1 MAKTNQIQKVPT
13 QKDITDLVMVRVNQL
28 KETGGLSV
36 PKDYAIQNELK
47 LAYFSLLETVDRNKR
62 PALEVCTL
70 ESVSNGLLKM
80 VINGLSVAKSQGY
93 FIVYGNSLDFTPSYF
108 GNITIALRGGIV
120 TEIPKA
126 QVIYEG
132 DEFQYEIKNGDVTI
146 LSHIQQ
152 FKNINV
158 NKIIGAYA
166 IVPTVNGDHVELM
179 TMEQIKASWSM
190 GNAKGRST
198 AHSGFPDQ
206 MAKRTVINLALKYFN
221 KSQDDAHLFLD
232 NGTENKEKEVID
244 LESDK
249 NKRVIGYT
257 EPEYAYYK
265 EEIDIKKSGEPID
278 ISDEPSMAQDDN
290 ETEYKDNTTEV
301 DYEESNK
308 AEELKET
315 EEDDCPF

>member
-1 MAKTNQIQKVPT
+1 MKKENQIQKTPT
-13 QKDITDLVMVRVNQL
+13 QKDITDMVMVRVNEL

-47 LAYFSLLETVDRNKR
+47 LAYFALMETQDRNKR
-62 PALEVCTL
+62 PALEVCTQA
-70 ESVSNGLLKM
+70 SIANALLKM

-93 FIVYGNSLDFTPSYF
+93 FIVYGNTLDFTPSYF

-120 TEIPKA
+120 TAIPKA

-132 DEFQYEIKNGDVTI
+132 DEFQYEIIDGDVTI

-158 NKIIGAYA
+158 NKILGAYA

-179 TMEQIKASWSM
+179 TMEQIRTSWSM

-221 KSQDDAHLFLD
+221 KTQDDAHLFSDTIPQQPQEEHSEDEYIDFNDTEGLD
-232 NGTENKEKEVID
+232 N
-244 LESDK
+244 S
-249 NKRVIGYT
+249 
-257 EPEYAYYK
+257 
-265 EEIDIKKSGEPID
+265 
-278 ISDEPSMAQDDN
+278 
-290 ETEYKDNTTEV
+290 EV
-301 DYEESNK
+301 DYEEITEVDF
-308 AEELKET
+308 EENPT
-315 EEDDCPF
+315 EEEKPIEEEKPKVQEKPTPKRKVENKPIEENNQTNEEESDDCPF

>member
-1 MAKTNQIQKVPT
+1 MKKENQIQKTPT
-13 QKDITDLVMVRVNQL
+13 QKDITDMVMVRVNEL

-62 PALEVCTL
+62 PALEVCSTA
-70 ESVSNGLLKM
+70 SVANALLKM
-80 VINGLSVAKSQGY
+80 VINGLSVAKTQGY
-93 FIVYGNSLDFTPSYF
+93 FIVYGNSLNFEPSYF

-120 TEIPKA
+120 AGIPKA

-132 DEFQYEIKNGDVTI
+132 DDFQYEIIDGDVTI

-158 NKIIGAYA
+158 NKILGAYA

-179 TMEQIKASWSM
+179 TMEQIRTSWSM

-221 KSQDDAHLFLD
+221 KTQDDAHLFSDTTPQQPQEEHSEEEYIDFDDTEELD
-232 NGTENKEKEVID
+232 N
-244 LESDK
+244 S
-249 NKRVIGYT
+249 
-257 EPEYAYYK
+257 
-265 EEIDIKKSGEPID
+265 
-278 ISDEPSMAQDDN
+278 
-290 ETEYKDNTTEV
+290 EV
-301 DYEESNK
+301 DYEDITEVDI
-308 AEELKET
+308 EETST
-315 EEDDCPF
+315 EEEKPIEEITQPNEEESDDCPF